1 MQLDNYL
8 QDNANHTEFAEAQG
22 SSDENEETL
31 SALVMNEMRLP
42 ENRPEPAQ
50 PRNQM
55 DKGAENN
62 EKPVAT
68 PEQSKQ
74 RLDEVEQAVIRTLF
88 GPIADAP
95 KTGKV
100 LANEL
105 NKDQMQ
111 KLASGAL
118 QVHDLTKEA
127 LLKLAIPVGGS
138 ELNRANN
145 VATREAIELIQ
156 KMQDTGWKL
165 TLKVAEEGV
174 RIGMVA
180 AKSERAISLSA
191 VMGMVEAECGAEFG
205 TKKAEMALAKGIASG
220 LKEGGQDF
228 LNGAGKAWKNPGD
241 IFDIARK
248 TQQEIILDFSKEA
261 TKGAVQAL
269 NDLGKAA
276 KGTTEKLADTADKI
290 GKEGNGVLKKGQQ
303 SLERLEK
310 SAERTAEDLAKL
322 AAEKEALAQKG
333 LADLQKRLADELTS
347 KREQAKSTFRNG
359 LNWARKQAN

>member
-1 MQLDNYL
+1 MQLDNYA
-8 QDNANHTEFAEAQG
+8 QDYANDVEFAGLQE
-22 SSDENEETL
+22 SSEQNEETL
-31 SALVMNEMRLP
+31 SELLMKDMRLP
-42 ENRPEPAQ
+42 ENCPEPVPPHNRVEQ
-50 PRNQM
+50 V
-55 DKGAENN
+55 AENN
-62 EKPVAT
+62 EKPVST

-74 RLDEVEQAVIRTLF
+74 RLDEVEQAVIRALF

-105 NKDQMQ
+105 NKEVMQ
-111 KLASGAL
+111 KLASGSL

-127 LLKLAIPVGGS
+127 ILKLALPVGGA

-145 VATREAIELIQ
+145 VATREALELIQ

-191 VMGMVEAECGAEFG
+191 VMGMVEAECHAEFG

-220 LKEGGQDF
+220 LKEGG
-228 LNGAGKAWKNPGD
+228 LNGAGKAWNNPGD

-248 TQQEIILDFSKEA
+248 TQREIILDFSKEA

-276 KGTTEKLADTADKI
+276 KGTTEKLAETADKI
-290 GKEGNGVLKKGQQ
+290 GKEGNGALKKGQQ

-322 AAEKEALAQKG
+322 AAEKEALAQKE
-333 LADLQKRLADELTS
+333 LADLQKRLADELAS